1 MVRRGEAARV
11 SALFLLVPPLA
22 GLMALGVLGEAMPA
36 AGWVGMAIAAA
47 GVLIA
52 TRGQRDPG

>member
-22 GLMALGVLGEAMPA
+22 GLMALGVLGEVSRPPA
-36 AGWVGMAIAAA
+36 EC
-47 GVLIA
+47 
-52 TRGQRDPG
+52 

>member
-1 MVRRGEAARV
+1 
-11 SALFLLVPPLA
+11 LLVPPLA